1 MNMDVRT
8 PKPDKAPELS
18 GKGPEAQA
26 ARRQS
31 ASVESGWQAELDE
44 LSARKAMARA
54 MGGAERV
61 ERQHAGGRLTVRE
74 RIDLLLDK
82 DSFNETGSIA
92 GKARYGPDG
101 RMLDFTPANCVLGR
115 GRVDGRP
122 VVVAGDDFTVR
133 GGSADASIPAK
144 YQMAEAMAA
153 ELRIPLI
160 RLIEGSGG
168 GGSVK
173 TIETTGHANL
183 PGGVGR
189 SSGLH
194 LVAMNMGRIPVVA
207 LGLGSVAGLGAAR
220 LAGSHYSLMVK
231 DTSAVFVAGPPVVD
245 RIGERRT
252 KQELGGYKVQL
263 AAGTIDEAVDTEEE
277 AFAKARR
284 FLSYLP
290 SSVWALPPRANPDD
304 DPKRREESLFTAV
317 PRNRRRAY
325 QMRRIVTAVVDSGSF
340 FEMGRYYG
348 RAIITG
354 FARLDGWPVA
364 LMAGDPLHLAGAWAA
379 DTSQKI
385 MRFVDLAET
394 FHLPVVHLVDCYG
407 FAVGLAAESTG
418 TMRQAVRALA
428 AVHQSTVPWCSILV
442 RNVFGVGGGAHQP
455 HTHFALRYAWPSAN
469 WGSLPLEG
477 GVEAAYRAEIDAA
490 PDPEAKLG
498 EIESRLEALRSPFR
512 TAEAFGIE
520 EIIDP
525 RDTRPLLCEFANL
538 AAPLRKPG
546 LASFTMRG

>member
-1 MNMDVRT
+1 
-8 PKPDKAPELS
+8 
-18 GKGPEAQA
+18 
-26 ARRQS
+26 
-31 ASVESGWQAELDE
+31 
-44 LSARKAMARA
+44 
-54 MGGAERV
+54 
-61 ERQHAGGRLTVRE
+61 
-74 RIDLLLDK
+74 
-82 DSFNETGSIA
+82 
-92 GKARYGPDG
+92 
-101 RMLDFTPANCVLGR
+101 
-115 GRVDGRP
+115 
-122 VVVAGDDFTVR
+122 
-133 GGSADASIPAK
+133 
-144 YQMAEAMAA
+144 
-153 ELRIPLI
+153 
-160 RLIEGSGG
+160 
-168 GGSVK
+168 
-173 TIETTGHANL
+173 
-183 PGGVGR
+183 
-189 SSGLH
+189 
-194 LVAMNMGRIPVVA
+194 
-207 LGLGSVAGLGAAR
+207 
-220 LAGSHYSLMVK
+220 
-231 DTSAVFVAGPPVVD
+231 
-245 RIGERRT
+245 
-252 KQELGGYKVQL
+252 
-263 AAGTIDEAVDTEEE
+263 
-277 AFAKARR
+277 
-284 FLSYLP
+284 
-290 SSVWALPPRANPDD
+290 
-304 DPKRREESLFTAV
+304 
-317 PRNRRRAY
+317 
-325 QMRRIVTAVVDSGSF
+325 
-340 FEMGRYYG
+340 MGRYYG